1 MREAYGFTKGAA
13 LGVKLRAHGIPR
25 QLRELPRGG
34 LYLDFPP
41 TLPFARVRL
50 GTGYPVDL
58 LPAQSGGVPMHVMAV
73 ATPAGERYAGFNLGR
88 GEIVLRERIRE
99 DCLFEW
105 FRGKPTKQGE
115 ETVQIK
121 ILKDKEDVEGKAKVQ
136 VRVQGTAIR
145 EFDGE
150 DAESSEVSFVDAPTA
165 DSVRAVEW
173 LVISSCL
180 IVFCSGRR
188 SLSRNEYCTSVC
200 PTAAQVYVKFGSSP
214 LSLGVL

>member
-25 QLRELPRGG
+25 QLRALPRGG
-34 LYLDFPP
+34 LYLHFPA
-41 TLPFARVRL
+41 TLPFARVHL
-50 GTGYPVDL
+50 GAGSPVDL

-121 ILKDKEDVEGKAKVQ
+121 VLKEKDDVEGKAKVQ

-165 DSVRAVEW
+165 DAVSAAGQSLMVPYLTSGEVDGVRSREMSVG
-173 LVISSCL
+173 LVCAPRTIM
-180 IVFCSGRR
+180 
-188 SLSRNEYCTSVC
+188 
-200 PTAAQVYVKFGSSP
+200 
-214 LSLGVL
+214 